1 MTIRKLIKNNYP
13 NWINELNFPSHLLDM
28 SIKESTDAYNKC
40 MIMHKK
46 YKKPFKLK
54 HKTRKIK
61 YETINLEK
69 TMINAQTNSLFYNL
83 QNKITNEF
91 IFRNIKTS
99 CRFDKYKNICDSSLT
114 WNKSLNEY
122 YLNVCFKQDIKSSDK
137 TKINKI
143 CRDVDILVS
152 KQYKKVNK
160 NYKYNHEKRKN
171 LKKAMHRKIKYLKN
185 LRNELHNKS
194 LKFLCDNYGKIL
206 MPPFETRKM
215 VVQKQIPD

>member
-1 MTIRKLIKNNYP
+1 M
-13 NWINELNFPSHLLDM
+13 
-28 SIKESTDAYNKC
+28 
-40 MIMHKK
+40 
-46 YKKPFKLK
+46 
-54 HKTRKIK
+54 
-61 YETINLEK
+61 
-69 TMINAQTNSLFYNL
+69 
-83 QNKITNEF
+83 
-91 IFRNIKTS
+91 
-99 CRFDKYKNICDSSLT
+99 T

-137 TKINKI
+137 TKIASIDPGVKTFLTIYSDNSVDKIGIGIREKINKI

-160 NYKYNHEKRKN
+160 NYKYNHEKRRN

-215 VVQKQIPD
+215 VVQKTNSRLARNLMSIGYYEFLTKLKNKCNAEKIELIIRPEYYTSKTCTCCGKIKSNLKNEDIFAMVVD